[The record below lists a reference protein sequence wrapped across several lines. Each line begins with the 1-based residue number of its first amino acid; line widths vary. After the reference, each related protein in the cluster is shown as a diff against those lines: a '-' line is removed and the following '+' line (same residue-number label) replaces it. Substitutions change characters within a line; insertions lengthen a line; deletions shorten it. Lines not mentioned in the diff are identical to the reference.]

1 MNPKCKKLKQLY
13 NTGVDGWDP
22 MVLWEK
28 CQDYEE
34 TVLLVSTNFDKIIGA
49 YTPDKWE
56 DTIDMLG
63 GEKVKNGKTF

>member
-1 MNPKCKKLKQLY
+1 MR
-13 NTGVDGWDP
+13 
-22 MVLWEK
+22 LWEA
-28 CQDYEE
+28 CHAFEE
-34 TVLLVSTNFDKIIGA
+34 TILIVKTNFDKIIGA

>member
-1 MNPKCKKLKQLY
+1 MR
-13 NTGVDGWDP
+13 
-22 MVLWEK
+22 LWEK
-28 CQDYEE
+28 CHASEE
-34 TVLLVSTNFDKIIGA
+34 TILIVKTNFDKIIGA